1 MSIHTI
7 HIPSFKMLLQQEL
20 MILISFSCDPLS
32 DDINFTF
39 TWLNDLVILIPGY
52 PLMKLI
58 ADQMF

>member
-1 MSIHTI
+1 
-7 HIPSFKMLLQQEL
+7 MLLQQEL
-20 MILISFSCDPLS
+20 MILISFSCDPLP